1 MATINPFQPP
11 INYSTDVQSPFEA
24 ALGGF
29 KLGSS
34 VVEMQQI
41 QQRRELERKAL
52 KDAQAA
58 QTELKTLFSNPNAT
72 SADYARVTA
81 FLPKDQAES
90 VRKSFELMNVEQQQN
105 RLSQSAQIFTAL
117 KSGNPDIAKNLLQ
130 EQATALRGSGRE
142 EEAKAAET
150 YLQLIDLNPTGAQA
164 TIGLML
170 AQLPGGK
177 DYLENVD
184 KTLSTI
190 RAEALAP
197 EALREKKADADK
209 KILDLETAVATAPD
223 DILKAEAQRKLEE
236 EKAKQEK
243 IKTEIA
249 DATQAAAQAK
259 IIADSDKARSDA
271 DKAVAD
277 ADKAVAD
284 AEKAA
289 AEAKDTP
296 ARLVAE
302 KQLRD
307 AQAKKAEVD
316 ADFARANAVLE
327 IDKKAAELGLTKAQT
342 NEVKVKTRK
351 LSIETQKA
359 VLELEAFKKSGGLD
373 PAKAFEQEEK
383 LRKEFQVRTKQ
394 YQELGTTFE
403 TINASAK
410 AKNGPGDIALITGFM
425 KMIDPGAIVRETD
438 FALARDTAGLL
449 QELKNQAGKLES
461 GAIFT
466 LDSKQRQQYVDL
478 AQQYLNAGK
487 KKADQDKKD
496 LRVVVDNY
504 KLNAD
509 NVFGAQGGGRGEVNQ
524 IIPSQD
530 AIDFLKKDPSRAAE
544 FDKKYGPGSS
554 AQYLK
559 AK

>member
-1 MATINPFQPP
+1 MAINPLQKP
-11 INYSTDVQSPFEA
+11 IDYFGAMPQIDIGKQFAEFGQILANRQKRTEA
-24 ALGGF
+24 EA
-29 KLGSS
+29 
-34 VVEMQQI
+34 
-41 QQRRELERKAL
+41 
-52 KDAQAA
+52 
-58 QTELKTLFSNPNAT
+58 
-72 SADYARVTA
+72 
-81 FLPKDQAES
+81 
-90 VRKSFELMNVEQQQN
+90 
-105 RLSQSAQIFTAL
+105 
-117 KSGNPDIAKNLLQ
+117 
-130 EQATALRGSGRE
+130 
-142 EEAKAAET
+142 AKAAYKT
-150 YLQLIDLNPTGAQA
+150 DLQTVLNNPSMKAFNDFSLKYPQQREVIKDVATRFTQEQQDSEFNIGRDVAIALENDKPEVALELLNQTIDAREKSKLPVGVYGQIQGILANADDPDRIKKAKAQTNFALTLLNPEKFGKVVDS
-164 TIGLML
+164 L
-170 AQLPGGK
+170 AKQKLDP
-177 DYLENVD
+177 V
-184 KTLSTI
+184 
-190 RAEALAP
+190 
-197 EALREKKADADK
+197 ALREQTGKADK
-209 KILDLETAVATAPD
+209 AVQDAQNAVDTAPD
-223 DILKAEAQRKLEE
+223 DVAKAVAQRKLEE

-243 IKTEIA
+243 IKTEVA
-249 DATQAAAQAK
+249 EATQVAAQAK
-259 IIADSDKARSDA
+259 IIAESDKARSDA

-277 ADKAVAD
+277 ANKAVAD
-284 AEKAA
+284 KEKAVL
-289 AEAKDTP
+289 EAGDTP
-296 ARLVAE
+296 ARLIAE

-383 LRKEFQVRTKQ
+383 LRKEYQTRTKQ

-403 TINASAK
+403 TINTSAK

-509 NVFGAQGGGRGEVNQ
+509 NVFGAQGGGRGEINQ